1 MEAIWA
7 GSSSF
12 SAGNTPYGF
21 YDTDTAFSGSGNHSV
36 DKFSDWAAKRLG
48 YPIIEVELQDKQFY
62 ACYEEA
68 ITEYSAQVNQFNIR
82 DNMLALQ
89 GQETGSGSTKTNLTH
104 RKLTPTIGRN
114 IQLAEQY
121 GSEAGVGGTIDFKS
135 GSIQINSGSQVYDL
149 NALWA
154 NVSESGDSIEI
165 RKIYYEASPA
175 VTRYFD
181 PYAGTGDGS
190 YNMLDSFGWGNNS
203 PAVQFM
209 MMPMYADLLKIQ
221 AIEFNDQIRKS
232 AYSFELRNN
241 KLRVFPVPTESGSLW
256 IEYVKTSDRDNPLRT
271 RYSGS
276 SDVVSDY
283 SNVKYDFMVYKQIN
297 DVGKQ
302 WIRKYGFALSKELL
316 GIVRSKYGTIPIPGA
331 EVSLDGDT
339 LRAEATAEKEQLVEQ
354 LRETLEQT
362 SRKALMEASK
372 DESEFEQEKLK
383 KVPYPLYIG

>member
-1 MEAIWA
+1 MAQEAIWP
-7 GSSSF
+7 GSG
-12 SAGNTPYGF
+12 SAVDGNTPFGL
-21 YDTDTAFSGSGNHSV
+21 YDNDSEFQTEAPQVAT
-36 DKFSDWAAKRLG
+36 WCAKRLG
-48 YPIIEVELQDKQFY
+48 YPIMDVELQDNQFY
-62 ACYEEA
+62 ACLEEA
-68 ITEYSAQVNQFNIR
+68 ISEYGAQVNQFNIR
-82 DNMLALQ
+82 DNLFHLKGQ
-89 GQETGSGSTKTNLTH
+89 STGSNFTHKRVKPTLGETIFISEEYGQEA
-104 RKLTPTIGRN
+104 
-114 IQLAEQY
+114 Q
-121 GSEAGVGGTIDFKS
+121 VGGSLEVKRTAVS
-135 GSIQINSGSQVYDL
+135 INSGSQTYNL
-149 NALWA
+149 NELVSD
-154 NVSESGDSIEI
+154 VSESGASIEV
-165 RKIYYEASPA
+165 RKVHYEARPA

-181 PYAGTGDGS
+181 PYASTGFGT
-190 YNMLDSFGWGNNS
+190 YNMLDGFGFGSYS
-203 PAVQFM
+203 PAITFVLQ
-209 MMPMYADLLKIQ
+209 PIYADLLRIQ